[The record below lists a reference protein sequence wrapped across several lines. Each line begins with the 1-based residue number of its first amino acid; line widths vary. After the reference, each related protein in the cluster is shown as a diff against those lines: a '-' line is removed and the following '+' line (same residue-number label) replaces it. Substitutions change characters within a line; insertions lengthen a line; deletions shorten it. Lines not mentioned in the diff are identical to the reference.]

1 MEQISRPYRA
11 QYFVEYIR
19 RLMTQKGYT
28 EEELRGGGLR
38 IYTTL
43 DLSLQ
48 AKAEKALLEGLPK
61 GKEDENGIVQ
71 PQGAL
76 IALDPRTGHILAM
89 VGGRGGQDFF
99 NRAVDAERQPGSA
112 IKPFIYTAAVERG
125 YTPGT
130 VLSMSRWSMSTS
142 TPRKLGVP
150 SLRPKISG
158 AHHPE
163 GGPEHPSTL
172 CR

>member
-1 MEQISRPYRA
+1 
-11 QYFVEYIR
+11 
-19 RLMTQKGYT
+19 MTQKGYT

-61 GKEDENGIVQ
+61 GKRGRERHRS
-71 PQGAL
+71 A
-76 IALDPRTGHILAM
+76 PRRPDRPGPPHRPHPRH
-89 VGGRGGQDFF
+89 GRRSRGQDFF
-99 NRAVDAERQPGSA
+99 NRAVDTERQPGSA

-130 VLSMSRWSMSTS
+130 VLVDEPMEYVNQYTK
-142 TPRKLGVP
+142 RKLGVP
-150 SLRPKISG
+150 SITI
-158 AHHPE
+158 E
-163 GGPEHPSTL
+163 DFGGPSP
-172 CR
+172 